1 MMRPNAIGWGIVA
14 FFFLAGIGFMIP
26 EETRSIWIGQIWVV
40 VALGLAA
47 TYLLMIRRAN
57 KADQLRRVGTPGRA
71 IIEGMTQTGT
81 YINEQPV
88 VKLDLEVQPEG
99 LPAYSLKKKGIVP
112 LSALGQ
118 LGVGNA
124 LPIHVDPNDREN
136 LVIDWGAPAMPGDAA
151 VGAAPRSGD
160 PSQRLEQL
168 EQLKNGGAI
177 TDAEYDQQR
186 QRILSEI

>member
-14 FFFLAGIGFMIP
+14 FFFLAGVGFMIP
-26 EETRSIWIGQIWVV
+26 EETRAIWIGQIWVV
-40 VALGLAA
+40 VSLVLAA
-47 TYLLMIRRAN
+47 VYLLMIRRAN
-57 KADQLRRVGTPGRA
+57 KADRLRHVGTPGKA

-81 YINEQPV
+81 YVNEQPV
-88 VKLDLEVQPEG
+88 VKLDLEVQPDG

-112 LSALGQ
+112 LMALGQ

-136 LVIDWGAPAMPGDAA
+136 IVIDWGASAIPGTAA
-151 VGAAPRSGD
+151 AAPGRPGGD

-168 EQLKNGGAI
+168 ERLRKSGEI
-177 TDAEYDQQR
+177 TAAEYDQQR